1 MRSDSAPRKSRPPG
15 RSWQER
21 EAGRP
26 GTRRGRTAERSPPHP
41 PRQPT
46 AGAWSARRDRCG
58 QGRTGPRR
66 GEGGEGLTGGGLRRE
81 GGRRGRSGGRRAGWG
96 AGGGAVA
103 RDGSHPVR
111 QTYICSFFFFALWF
125 WLPLDTCMRRSYSHV
140 HVRCLRRRQGASVV
154 PSELGPRIA
163 RYL

>member
-66 GEGGEGLTGGGLRRE
+66 G
-81 GGRRGRSGGRRAGWG
+81 GGRRGTYRRRAATGRWPPGPEWRPAGWL
-96 AGGGAVA
+96 
-103 RDGSHPVR
+103 GSWRRGCRSRREPSPVLPSSLATLEIVLMLIPWRSFVKGNSTDIMATWNDYLELLLWHPYYR
-111 QTYICSFFFFALWF
+111 LSL
-125 WLPLDTCMRRSYSHV
+125 
-140 HVRCLRRRQGASVV
+140 
-154 PSELGPRIA
+154 
-163 RYL
+163 